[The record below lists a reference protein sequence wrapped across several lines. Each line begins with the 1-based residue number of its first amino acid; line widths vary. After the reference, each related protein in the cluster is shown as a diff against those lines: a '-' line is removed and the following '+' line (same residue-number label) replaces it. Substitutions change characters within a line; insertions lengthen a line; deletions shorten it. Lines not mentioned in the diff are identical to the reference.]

1 MKRPPSKGNFISEW
15 FGQRIYPDV
24 RLDSNAISGSN
35 WGVCP
40 FLTSVKREK
49 TKCTKGENAFGVC
62 TVNSVGGDARKDW
75 LVCPYRVIDSEIVNS
90 SCMTIFG
97 FEPTVPPIPIS
108 ILNQDKGIAD
118 FEKSLARHGVAF
130 VFFQDK
136 LGGEISIS
144 GTPSSPEIA
153 FDVSVVEISR
163 AKGDASKVT
172 RFGFIEIQTMDFHGS
187 YKAAVKNLGDA
198 HRLHKKD
205 FPAALGKNQ
214 AWASERME
222 GPNIANV
229 FKRTFYQ
236 TLLKFELSKDGAAAG
251 TILALPEAVW
261 DSWQPFLGRPK
272 IEKVSDSE
280 FRIAGSDTKSYHGTN
295 AWIFVFDLNA
305 QATESIS
312 PVRIKYRIRVSA
324 TDLVQHAFVAV
335 PNTMLRVATTDDLLL
350 RRIQDR
356 IRKAIPMLIVE

>member
-187 YKAAVKNLGDA
+187 
-198 HRLHKKD
+198 
-205 FPAALGKNQ
+205 
-214 AWASERME
+214 
-222 GPNIANV
+222 
-229 FKRTFYQ
+229 
-236 TLLKFELSKDGAAAG
+236 
-251 TILALPEAVW
+251 
-261 DSWQPFLGRPK
+261 
-272 IEKVSDSE
+272 
-280 FRIAGSDTKSYHGTN
+280 
-295 AWIFVFDLNA
+295 
-305 QATESIS
+305 
-312 PVRIKYRIRVSA
+312 
-324 TDLVQHAFVAV
+324 
-335 PNTMLRVATTDDLLL
+335 
-350 RRIQDR
+350 
-356 IRKAIPMLIVE
+356 